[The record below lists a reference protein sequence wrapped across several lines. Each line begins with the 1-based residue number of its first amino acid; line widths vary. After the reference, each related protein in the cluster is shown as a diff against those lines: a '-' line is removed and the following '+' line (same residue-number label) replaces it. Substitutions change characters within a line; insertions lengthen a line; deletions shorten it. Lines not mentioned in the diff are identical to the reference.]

1 MGKVVSTFIKRPAR
15 NWNIENRAIR
25 EIERRKD
32 KPVKAP
38 LHPTTQESI
47 EEFQRRE
54 LTEFTVSVHE
64 TTGRPLAQFDLILN
78 WTTWELLWAT

>member
-54 LTEFTVSVHE
+54 LTEFIAS
-64 TTGRPLAQFDLILN
+64 ILLPKHRV
-78 WTTWELLWAT
+78 EIVYGKRGCP